1 MFNLSIIQNRQA
13 EAEQPKFLFQSR
25 KKHSRDQ
32 VVGIGVGFLGT
43 SAFGQCGSYPPILFF
58 SSNSQKKKNS
68 FLLPPD
74 AIAQPAS
81 SQAMVQCRWGQG
93 PDEGALP
100 PADSCG
106 APPMVSRAEDGGSG
120 GGCCRR
126 RRTPDPKGA
135 F

>member
-58 SSNSQKKKNS
+58 SSNSQKKI
-68 FLLPPD
+68 F
-74 AIAQPAS
+74 S
-81 SQAMVQCRWGQG
+81 SSSGRHRTTCFESGDGAVPLGAG
-93 PDEGALP
+93 P
-100 PADSCG
+100 
-106 APPMVSRAEDGGSG
+106 R
-120 GGCCRR
+120 
-126 RRTPDPKGA
+126 
-135 F
+135 